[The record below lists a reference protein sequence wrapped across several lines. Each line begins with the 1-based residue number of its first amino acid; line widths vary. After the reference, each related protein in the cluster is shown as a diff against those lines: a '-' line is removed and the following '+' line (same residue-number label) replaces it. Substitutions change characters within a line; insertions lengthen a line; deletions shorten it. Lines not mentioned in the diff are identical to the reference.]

1 MSKTPFQIGMIGYGT
16 VGRGVAQLLRDEADL
31 YAARF
36 GRAVAL
42 RAVLVRDRS
51 RAVAAG
57 LDEAV
62 VTDDPEAFFAHKVDA
77 VVEVAGGRDPVG
89 GYVRRALK
97 QQAHVVT
104 ANKALL
110 AAEGPELF
118 GLARKHGVSIAFEAS
133 CGGGIP
139 CVTALTAGLMANRI
153 GGLYGILNGTCNY
166 ILTEMARRGKTYAEA
181 LAEAKDRGYAE

>member
-1 MSKTPFQIGMIGYGT
+1 MSENPYRVGMIGYGT
-16 VGRGVAQLLRDEADL
+16 VGRGVAQLLHELADL
-31 YAARF
+31 YAARL
-36 GRAVAL
+36 GRPLEL
-42 RAVLVRDRS
+42 RAVLVRDRA
-51 RAVAAG
+51 RAVVAG
-57 LDEAV
+57 LDEEM
-62 VTDDPEAFFAHKVDA
+62 VTDDPEAFFAHDVET
-77 VVEVAGGRDPVG
+77 VIEVAGGRDPVG

-97 QQAHVVT
+97 KRAHVVT

-118 GLARKHGVSIAFEAS
+118 GLARQRGVTIAFEAS